1 MFKDLD
7 ACVSPVLT
15 LDEAPLHKHNK
26 ERNSFRKLPDNTYIP
41 YMNWL
46 SQNEERSFELPKI
59 GQHSQQV
66 LKEIGFSNSELDELI
81 SENVIDDFNNSA
93 KL

>member
-1 MFKDLD
+1 
-7 ACVSPVLT
+7 
-15 LDEAPLHKHNK
+15 
-26 ERNSFRKLPDNTYIP
+26 
-41 YMNWL
+41 MNWL

-81 SENVIDDFNNSA
+81 SENVIDDFKNSA